1 VIVLDL
7 DGPIL
12 DGRLRHHECYRR
24 ILEAAGATPLPL
36 DRYWALKRERV
47 DRRRLLA
54 ESGAEALYDGFLAA
68 WLATIETPELLAFD
82 RVQPGALETLRAW
95 KDAGVPLAL
104 VTARR
109 AEDALQDQLSALG
122 LRPLFT
128 VIVATPFA
136 ETGEAKASA
145 FAARLG
151 DASSCRGWIGDTEID
166 VDAARRL
173 GVPSVAV
180 TCGLR
185 TAAYLQSLGPAF
197 LFDDLQAV
205 RAADP
210 LALLPAQ

>member
-1 VIVLDL
+1 MIVLDL

-24 ILEAAGATPLPL
+24 ILETAGVRPLPL

-54 ESGAEALYDGFLAA
+54 ESGAEALYDTFLAS

-109 AEDALQDQLSALG
+109 AEAELQDQLAALG
-122 LRPLFT
+122 LRPLFAA
-128 VIVATPFA
+128 IVATPFA

-145 FAARLG
+145 FTARLG
-151 DASSCRGWIGDTEID
+151 GAAPCRGWIGDTEID

-185 TAAYLQSLGPAF
+185 TAAYLQSLDPSF
-197 LFDDLQAV
+197 LYDDLQAV

-210 LALLPAQ
+210 LGLGV